1 MNMVVMQDLSKPS
14 VPEVSIIFD
23 DSSASRKND
32 MKVPQSYKEWK
43 QQQNQLEL
51 QQAKQFYSSPTLAD
65 TSSTAKEKKKNV
77 TFQSPT
83 GDRDLM
89 REPHRRQSQAAS
101 PRSDFG
107 TADAHLIH
115 SDNLRAM
122 HAQLNVSPNFD
133 AQPNVLAFANES
145 HSPRSNGLHGTAGPA
160 NAVNTGPASSSP
172 RHADDNAATVSLDD
186 IYRLLTNLQLT
197 TQPQSEQP
205 EQMNDLAQQRNL
217 HSPPH
222 RPNRYD
228 HMNIRRMPANANVAA
243 APEDMPTTR
252 DLFNIVV
259 KQQEQLMNIQK
270 QIHMLLVHTMNGGD
284 AAANARRPQR
294 ITDHRESPTMADRH
308 ANRPRPVNPIGLM
321 TSLEINVQH
330 CNRNKVIKPSGG
342 QCECNGRPKYGHT
355 SESELSDQDNGRHAN
370 GSGAAEGTVNADW
383 MFYGNVLNQVNE
395 VLENTS
401 PSTNRSPIGPQPPM
415 HADQPLALARDTTAA
430 TTDTNGNE
438 RPNFCSAKVKQFG
451 FQFDDV
457 NISAKAKR

>member
-1 MNMVVMQDLSKPS
+1 
-14 VPEVSIIFD
+14 
-23 DSSASRKND
+23 

-51 QQAKQFYSSPTLAD
+51 QQTKQLYSGPTLAD
-65 TSSTAKEKKKNV
+65 ASSMAKEKKKNV

-83 GDRDLM
+83 GVADSDRDLM

-107 TADAHLIH
+107 SADARAIH
-115 SDNLRAM
+115 TDNLRAI
-122 HAQLNVSPNFD
+122 HRQLNVSPNFD
-133 AQPNVLAFANES
+133 AQPNVLYANGS
-145 HSPRSNGLHGTAGPA
+145 HSPRSNGPHGTNGPC
-160 NAVNTGPASSSP
+160 NAVNTGPASTSP
-172 RHADDNAATVSLDD
+172 RHADDNDAKVSLDE
-186 IYRLLTNLQLT
+186 IYRLLTNLQRE
-197 TQPQSEQP
+197 TQQHSEP
-205 EQMNDLAQQRNL
+205 PDQMNDLMQQQRKL
-217 HSPPH
+217 HSPPPQ
-222 RPNRYD
+222 PNRYD
-228 HMNIRRMPANANVAA
+228 QMNIRRMPANANVAA

-270 QIHMLLVHTMNGGD
+270 QIHMLLVHTMSGGD
-284 AAANARRPQR
+284 ASANARRPQR
-294 ITDHRESPTMADRH
+294 IRDHRESPTAVEH
-308 ANRPRPVNPIGLM
+308 ANRPRAANPIGLM

-330 CNRNKVIKPSGG
+330 CNRNKVIKPSGC

-355 SESELSDQDNGRHAN
+355 SESELSDPENGHHPN
-370 GSGAAEGTVNADW
+370 GSGPAEGTVDADW

-395 VLENTS
+395 VLEKTS
-401 PSTNRSPIGPQPPM
+401 PTTNRSPIGAQPLM
-415 HADQPLALARDTTAA
+415 HADQPVALARDTTAA
-430 TTDTNGNE
+430 TDTNNE